1 MENAA
6 ESGMTAMFVWPSRN
20 KLFAPKTDWLAP
32 PLQAHARRRKESTLG
47 SRGGRNGLF
56 GFLCGVRCNH
66 QFFVGADDEDA
77 HTRPLG

>member
-32 PLQAHARRRKESTLG
+32 PLQADARR
-47 SRGGRNGLF
+47 
-56 GFLCGVRCNH
+56 
-66 QFFVGADDEDA
+66 
-77 HTRPLG
+77 